1 MNQIQNWLQRNCDH
15 KLLVKRRGIKRA
27 KCDRTSFQNGFWR
40 IFTMI
45 TVQPKLILCSLIL
58 LSSTPAYSQ
67 INPDNTLGT
76 ESSLITP
83 NVPINGANADRIDGG
98 AVRGS
103 NLFHSFTQFNIN
115 DGQRVYFGN
124 PTGVQNILTR
134 VTGGQGSNILGTLG
148 VNGNANL
155 FLINPNGIVFGQNA
169 LLDIRG
175 AFTATTANSLVFPN
189 GVEFSATNPQSPP
202 LLTINVPI
210 GLQFGSQPAS
220 ITNQAVNGLSVS
232 GSTLA
237 LVGGEII
244 LDGGILFALNGQV
257 KLGSVAGNTTVGLDV
272 NDSFLDFKFSENLQ
286 RESIN
291 LTNRSFIL
299 AIGNSE
305 IELLGEEI
313 KLNNSFMFGNNGGS
327 IVIDATQLSLDQKS
341 SIQSATSG
349 ATNGGDIQIQASDAV
364 TLANGSSISSAN
376 NGEGKGGDVTIN
388 AGKITINGDG
398 ILQNTGLT
406 SFISVNTRGAGNG
419 GNLNLNATESVNVNG
434 GAVSVISA
442 GVGKAGNFTLRSTD
456 AVNITDQGILGL
468 SSLSSGSTGNLR
480 IETGTLRVQNT
491 SLGGGIT
498 ANTSAGSVGSIS
510 IQARNAV
517 EVTNGSILTGVQPG
531 STSQASAGDIS
542 IETQRVN
549 LKDGGYISTS
559 TFSSANAGNIFI
571 KADEYVEISG
581 ISPTFLNLSAVSS
594 KTGFEATGN
603 GGNVTIQTPRLSLTQ
618 GGSISTDST
627 STGNP
632 GNITIRA
639 QDLELD
645 GFVFAPRE
653 QLISLDY
660 PTVQEVLSKPLA
672 QETLSRFGGINFI
685 SRISSE
691 VNGSNVD
698 LNGGTI
704 TIDSE
709 RLRLSNGAN
718 ISTSVLFGRGQG
730 GNLVVRATDAID
742 ISGFGPQRID
752 NSFAPSGLFAD
763 LQTGGIGSGGS
774 IDVTTGRLN
783 LSNGGQISATTFNQG
798 NAGKIAINA
807 EQINMGGSSNI
818 ITQVDNEAT
827 GDAGNISIKTQ
838 LLNVQEQSQISSGTQ
853 GNGNAGN
860 LSIQA
865 DNIILTG
872 SDSEL
877 ATGLVTAVDERANGK
892 GGEIDITT
900 NRLVVRD
907 NAEIFSGSTGNGD
920 AGNMRIRANVL
931 EINGQGSGIASL
943 TNAGN
948 GGDIILEIGDLLL
961 LRRGGLISTTAGRA
975 QAGGDGG
982 NISINSPF
990 IAAIPNENSDIRA
1003 NAFTGKGGNV
1013 SLSTQA
1019 IFGIEP
1025 RPQLTNQSDITA
1037 SSELGIQ
1044 GQIIFTQPQ
1053 VQPPQ
1058 KLIELPTGL
1067 VDASTKFAQI
1077 CPNGRNAKP
1086 LGSFVITGR
1095 GSLPPNTLEPLTGT
1109 TSLSPLASLDGESF
1123 SNVSNA
1129 SPTAN
1134 LQDTSRIVE
1143 AQGFVKTA
1151 DGKIMLVA
1159 DAPTATPAATSSSAM
1174 CPVAQ

>member
-1 MNQIQNWLQRNCDH
+1 MR
-15 KLLVKRRGIKRA
+15 
-27 KCDRTSFQNGFWR
+27 F
-40 IFTMI
+40 
-45 TVQPKLILCSLIL
+45 
-58 LSSTPAYSQ
+58 
-67 INPDNTLGT
+67 
-76 ESSLITP
+76 
-83 NVPINGANADRIDGG
+83 
-98 AVRGS
+98 
-103 NLFHSFTQFNIN
+103 
-115 DGQRVYFGN
+115 
-124 PTGVQNILTR
+124 
-134 VTGGQGSNILGTLG
+134 
-148 VNGNANL
+148 NGNANL
-155 FLINPNGIVFGQNA
+155 FLINPNGIVFGKNA
-169 LLDIRG
+169 QLAIRG
-175 AFTATTANSLVFPN
+175 AFTATTANSLIFPN

-210 GLQFGSQPAS
+210 GLQFGSQPGS
-220 ITNQAVNGLSVS
+220 IINQAVNALGVN

-244 LDGGILFALNGQV
+244 LDSSRLFALDGKV

-272 NDSFLDFKFSENLQ
+272 NGSSLGFDLPENSA

-291 LTNRSFIL
+291 LKNSSLIRV
-299 AIGNSE
+299 IGNSE
-305 IELLGEEI
+305 IELFGGEI
-313 KLNNSFMFGNNGGS
+313 KLNNSFIFGSNGGS

-341 SIQSATSG
+341 SIQSAITD
-349 ATNGGDIQIQASDAV
+349 AVNGGDIQIQASDAV
-364 TLANGSSISSAN
+364 TLANGSSILSASN
-376 NGEGKGGDVTIN
+376 DSATGKGGDVTIN

-406 SFISVNTRGAGNG
+406 SFISANTSGASNG
-419 GNLNLNATESVNVNG
+419 GNLSLNATESVNVNG

-442 GVGKAGNFTLRSTD
+442 GVGKAGNFTVRSTD
-456 AVNITDQGILGL
+456 AVNITDKGILGL

-498 ANTSAGSVGSIS
+498 ANTSGGSVGSIA

-531 STSQASAGDIS
+531 STSQASAGDIT

-571 KADEYVEISG
+571 QADESVEISG
-581 ISPTFLNLSAVSS
+581 VSKTFIDLSSVSS
-594 KTGFEATGN
+594 ETGFEATGN
-603 GGNVTIQTPRLSLTQ
+603 AGNVTIQTPRLSLTQ
-618 GGSISTDST
+618 GGNISTNST
-627 STGNP
+627 SSGNP

-639 QDLELD
+639 KDLELD
-645 GFVFAPRE
+645 GFVFVAQE
-653 QLISLDY
+653 QLIGLDY
-660 PTVQEVLSKPLA
+660 PNVLEVLSNPLT
-672 QETLSRFGGINFI
+672 QEILSRFGGINFI
-685 SRISSE
+685 STITSE
-691 VNGSNVD
+691 VIGSNADVS
-698 LNGGTI
+698 GGTI
-704 TIDSE
+704 TIDTE

-774 IDVTTGRLN
+774 IDVITGRLN
-783 LSNGGQISATTFNQG
+783 LSNEGQISATTFNQG
-798 NAGKIAINA
+798 NAGKITINA

-860 LSIQA
+860 LTVQA

-877 ATGLVTAVDERANGK
+877 VTGLVTSVDESANGK

-907 NAEIFSGSTGNGD
+907 DAEIFSGSIGNGD
-920 AGNMRIRANVL
+920 AGNMRISGNFL
-931 EINGQGSGIASL
+931 EINGQGSAIASF
-943 TNAGN
+943 TNIGN
-948 GGDIILEIGDLLL
+948 GGDIILDISDLLL

-990 IAAIPNENSDIRA
+990 IVAIPNENSDISA

-1025 RPQLTNQSDITA
+1025 RPRLTNQSDITA
-1037 SSELGIQ
+1037 SSELGVQ
-1044 GQIIFTQPQ
+1044 GQITITQPQ

-1067 VDASTKFAQI
+1067 VDASTRFAQI
-1077 CPNGRNAKP
+1077 CPRGRYAKP
-1086 LGSFVITGR
+1086 LGSFIVTGR
-1095 GSLPPNTLEPLTGT
+1095 GSLPPNALEPLTGINN
-1109 TSLSPLASLDGESF
+1109 LSPLATLDGKK
-1123 SNVSNA
+1123 A
-1129 SPTAN
+1129 
-1134 LQDTSRIVE
+1134 DTEIDAGMQGKPKAVNSAPIVE
-1143 AQGFVKTA
+1143 AQGLVKTA
-1151 DGKIMLVA
+1151 DGKMMLVA
-1159 DAPTATPAATSSSAM
+1159 QAPTATPAATSATTACVTS
-1174 CPVAQ
+1174 PYNY